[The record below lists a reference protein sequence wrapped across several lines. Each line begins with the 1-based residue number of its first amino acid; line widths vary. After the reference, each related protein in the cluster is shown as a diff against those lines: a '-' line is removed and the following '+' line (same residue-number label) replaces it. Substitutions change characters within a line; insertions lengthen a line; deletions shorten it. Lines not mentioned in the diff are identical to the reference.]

1 MSWLVLVLSAVAGG
15 IVQTVTGFGAAV
27 VMMLFLPSFLGM
39 LGAPAIVQ
47 TICAGLSIPL
57 AIKFRKQADWKAC
70 LFPAAVYIFCS
81 AVIISLI
88 NKFDLNVLKL
98 LFGCFLI
105 LLSAYFFFFS
115 KSLKLKANWQTA
127 VIVSVISGIF
137 SGLFGIGGPLMA
149 VYFLAATDSK
159 EEYVGTSQMFFA
171 ICNIFNLIVRC
182 VCGIFTVSM
191 IPMTLVGILA
201 INVGKKF
208 GLIILDRL
216 NAERMRKLVYAF
228 VGISGIINVVQYFL

>member
-1 MSWLVLVLSAVAGG
+1 MSWLVLILSAVAGG

-57 AIKFRKQADWKAC
+57 AFKFRKQADWKAC
-70 LFPAAVYIFCS
+70 LFPAAVYILCS

-127 VIVSVISGIF
+127 VVVSVISGIF

-159 EEYVGTSQMFFA
+159 KEYVGTSQMFFA
-171 ICNIFNLIVRC
+171 ICNLFNLIVRC
-182 VCGIFTVSM
+182 VRGIFTISM

-208 GLIILDRL
+208 GLKILDRL

-228 VGISGIINVVQYFL
+228 VGISGIINVIQYFF